1 MIVTDLLK
9 AEGFFEMKIKLALVA
24 ALFATPALGNCRIE
38 DDHIGGNLFRLKS
51 AVRLRNARFDK
62 LRLLTRSILP
72 LSSPLCLDYILGK
85 AIEGS
90 MANSIRLSKADE
102 RGQRGILS

>member
-1 MIVTDLLK
+1 
-9 AEGFFEMKIKLALVA
+9 MKIKLALVA
-24 ALFATPALGNCRIE
+24 TLLATPALGNCRIE
-38 DDHIGGNLFRLKS
+38 EDHIGGNLFSKVGS
-51 AVRLRNARFDK
+51 PAAGNAKFDK

-90 MANSIRLSKADE
+90 MANSIRLSKAGE
-102 RGQRGILS
+102 RGQHGILS